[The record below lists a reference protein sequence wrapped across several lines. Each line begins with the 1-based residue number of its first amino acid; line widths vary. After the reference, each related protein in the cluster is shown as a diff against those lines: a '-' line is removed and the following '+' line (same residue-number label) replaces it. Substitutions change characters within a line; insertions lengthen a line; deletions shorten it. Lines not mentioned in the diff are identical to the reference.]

1 MRILVGIEDTDHGLT
16 ALETTVER
24 AEQTGDELTVAV
36 YTTDGALDE
45 TVSAVRDHIE
55 TLDIDCHVERIE
67 SNPGSR
73 LVELAEREGY
83 DQIVLPGGHRSPLG
97 KIKLDD
103 VHEFVLMNSQTTVKF
118 IR

>member
-1 MRILVGIEDTDHGLT
+1 MRVLVGIEDTEHGIT

-36 YTTDGALDE
+36 YATDGSLDE
-45 TVSAVRDHIE
+45 TVSAVRDRIE
-55 TLDIDCHVERIE
+55 TLGADCAVERIE

-73 LVELAEREGY
+73 LVELAERDGY
-83 DQIVLPGGHRSPLG
+83 DQIVLSGGQRSPLG
-97 KIKLDD
+97 KIKFDD
-103 VHEFVLMNSQTTVKF
+103 VHEFVLRNSQTTVKF